1 MRVTLH
7 DPNDLLILRER
18 VGTERRALPRDRC
31 RAVLLAAEGIS
42 GAQAHGVEQTREQ
55 IARTLGR
62 SRQFVDE
69 WVGRYR
75 KLGLA
80 GLDARK
86 AKGNAPALTAAEQ
99 AAFRARMLAG
109 PTDADQGKSALRG
122 RDAQRIVAAEFGKPL
137 KLSTVYALMHRV
149 GLSCLRPRPRHRK
162 NDPAAMTAWL
172 ERAPFLSTR

>member
-1 MRVTLH
+1 MRVELSSPDDLATL
-7 DPNDLLILRER
+7 RARVAAER
-18 VGTERRALPRDRC
+18 HVPRRDRG
-31 RAVLLAAEGIS
+31 RAVLLAAEGV
-42 GAQAHGVEQTREQ
+42 GGVERTRAQ
-55 IARTLGR
+55 IAAALGR

-122 RDAQRIVAAEFGKPL
+122 RDAQRIVAAEFGRPL
-137 KLSTVYALMHRV
+137 KLSAVYALMHRV

-172 ERAPFLSTR
+172 ERAPFLSMR

>member
-1 MRVTLH
+1 MRVELSSPDDLITLRGRVAAERH
-7 DPNDLLILRER
+7 VLR
-18 VGTERRALPRDRC
+18 RDRV
-31 RAVLLAAEGIS
+31 RAVLLAAEGV
-42 GAQAHGVEQTREQ
+42 GGVEQTREQ
-55 IARTLGR
+55 IAAALGR

>member
-1 MRVTLH
+1 MRVELSSPIDLTTLRARVAGERH
-7 DPNDLLILRER
+7 VLR
-18 VGTERRALPRDRC
+18 RDRG
-31 RAVLLAAEGIS
+31 RAVLLAAEGV
-42 GAQAHGVEQTREQ
+42 GGVEQTREQ
-55 IARTLGR
+55 IAAALGR

-86 AKGNAPALTAAEQ
+86 AKGRAPALTAAEQ

>member
-1 MRVTLH
+1 MRVELSSPIDLATL
-7 DPNDLLILRER
+7 
-18 VGTERRALPRDRC
+18 RDRVAAERHVLRRDRG
-31 RAVLLAAEGIS
+31 RAVLLAAEGV
-42 GAQAHGVEQTREQ
+42 GGVEQTREQ
-55 IARTLGR
+55 IAAALGR